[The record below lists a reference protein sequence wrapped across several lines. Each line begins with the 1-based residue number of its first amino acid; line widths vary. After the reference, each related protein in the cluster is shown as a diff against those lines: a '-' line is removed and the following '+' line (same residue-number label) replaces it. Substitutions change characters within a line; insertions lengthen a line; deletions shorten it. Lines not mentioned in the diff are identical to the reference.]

1 MQGFILFVGFTILA
15 VLSFRAVGGFE
26 GFSQNLSDEQLS
38 FLGVGALG
46 LIPAI
51 SLAVVIAV
59 GVLATPSYRHRIYS
73 ASSTATVRKSF
84 LLSGILFAVFAMLP
98 AVAGLSAAVLN
109 PGIDNADF
117 AFPYLATQVF
127 PVWIGALLLVSGLSA
142 TMSSGDSDAI
152 AGVTILLR
160 DVYQTVT
167 GRLPARERM
176 VLLSRISLAVVLGVA
191 FIFTLAAESIIEY
204 ITLMIS
210 TILSGLLVAAILG
223 KFWPRATWQGC
234 ISSIVAGSAVALWIN
249 ASEALTSFWGNP
261 VIPSLAGA
269 LSAGVLVSLLT
280 PRKPISRQEA
290 LRILDEERAQMDVGT
305 EIRAGEEG

>member
-1 MQGFILFVGFTILA
+1 M
-15 VLSFRAVGGFE
+15 
-26 GFSQNLSDEQLS
+26 
-38 FLGVGALG
+38 
-46 LIPAI
+46 
-51 SLAVVIAV
+51 
-59 GVLATPSYRHRIYS
+59 
-73 ASSTATVRKSF
+73 
-84 LLSGILFAVFAMLP
+84 
-98 AVAGLSAAVLN
+98 
-109 PGIDNADF
+109 
-117 AFPYLATQVF
+117 
-127 PVWIGALLLVSGLSA
+127 LVSGLSA